1 MEGSWGTGEVENE
14 NNQRI
19 LTMIPHNSGFVW
31 ILEMTLLGGRLE
43 AARTLQRVPGRTG
56 EVENEKKNTKFDG
69 LVETMPMIPHVA
81 GLDREMILPEIQG
94 GFPKNFRDPGLP
106 RPFWTA

>member
-31 ILEMTLLGGRLE
+31 ILEMTLLGGRWE

-56 EVENEKKNTKFDG
+56 EGENEKNQ
-69 LVETMPMIPHVA
+69 
-81 GLDREMILPEIQG
+81 RILTG
-94 GFPKNFRDPGLP
+94 
-106 RPFWTA
+106 